1 MEDLLLLLRLVAQI
15 PNVVEHVGL
24 VGTHTAFGWEAVMV
38 RTNMVMV
45 VRIGQL
51 AASTAVASSGTICV
65 HDVARIG
72 TVRAQHFQLVL
83 GNIQRG
89 DVRPGAGRVVVVVE
103 VGNCRHSK
111 IGLALRLDQAVL
123 HLQQL
128 RWVVMNRM
136 VATWVGRIAATL
148 PTGLQVR

>member
-1 MEDLLLLLRLVAQI
+1 MKDLLLRLVAQI
-15 PNVVEHVGL
+15 PNVVEHVGV

-38 RTNMVMV
+38 RTNMMMM

-72 TVRAQHFQLVL
+72 TVRAQNFQLIL
-83 GNIQRG
+83 GNIQGG
-89 DVRPGAGRVVVVVE
+89 DVRPGAGRVVVD
-103 VGNCRHSK
+103 VGSCRHSK

-128 RWVVMNRM
+128 RCVMMSRM
-136 VATWVGRIAATL
+136 VAAWVGRIAATL

>member
-1 MEDLLLLLRLVAQI
+1 MEDLLLLLRLVAQT
-15 PNVVEHVGL
+15 PNVVEHIGV

-38 RTNMVMV
+38 RTNMMMMMV

-72 TVRAQHFQLVL
+72 TVRAQNLQLVL
-83 GNIQRG
+83 GNIQG
-89 DVRPGAGRVVVVVE
+89 GHVRPGAGRVVVD